1 MYMKSVVTFGAL
13 FLMFATPCFAAL
25 RVVGS
30 GDSMRFD
37 PAGFPP
43 SMKAAYETMKVRCV
57 KCHTLER
64 TVVAVTTGVAPITGQ
79 PFDRRATKAY
89 GIKMLRKP
97 DSNMTK
103 PEVKVVVELLNYLL
117 DEAAR

>member
-1 MYMKSVVTFGAL
+1 MKSGVLLLVAL
-13 FLMFATPCFAAL
+13 FMFTTPCFAGL

-37 PAGFPP
+37 PSGFPP
-43 SMKAAYETMKVRCV
+43 NMKAAYDIMKVRCV

-79 PFDRRATKAY
+79 PFDRHATKAY
-89 GIKMLRKP
+89 GTKMLRKP